1 MSRAIGKGYTFSD
14 GSIGIPKSSASY
26 SGNVRHDRPFQNVSI
41 SQGSNALGNVAQGIA
56 GQLGST
62 QSPFTDM
69 VNDLFGYSERNSAFN
84 ASEADKARRWS
95 HNENQL
101 AMSASAAEASK
112 NRDWQKMMS
121 DTSHQREVKDLVA
134 AGLNPVLSANS
145 GAPVTSGS
153 AGSGYSSGGASA
165 SADSS
170 GSAIA
175 GLFGSLISNA
185 AQMSMQDKTLAWN
198 RENLLAQM
206 KMQDKSLALGLQQ
219 SLNSLTG
226 AKISAQAQMAA
237 AGTSASAQRYAADQN
252 HAAQQYAADV
262 TSKWQRANNRDT
274 NQTKKDTDL
283 IGTIND
289 FYKSESKGILPG
301 VTNIGNLLG
310 SALNSVISPSIK
322 HSGSSRGSR

>member
-14 GSIGIPKSSASY
+14 GSVGIPNSSKSY
-26 SGNVRHDRPFQNVSI
+26 SGNARHENPFKNVSTT
-41 SQGSNALGNVAQGIA
+41 QGSNALGNVASGIA

-84 ASEADKARRWS
+84 ASEADKARKWS

-101 AMSASAAEASK
+101 AMAASASEAAK
-112 NRDWQKMMS
+112 NRDWQKSMS
-121 DTSHQREVKDLVA
+121 DTAHQREVKDLVA

-145 GAPVTSGS
+145 GAPVPSGS
-153 AGSGYSSGGASA
+153 AGSGYTSGASSA

-185 AQMSMQDKTLAWN
+185 SQMAMQDKTIAWN
-198 RENLLAQM
+198 RENLLGQM
-206 KMQDKSLALGLQQ
+206 QMQDKSLALGLQQ
-219 SLNSLTG
+219 SLNSLT
-226 AKISAQAQMAA
+226 ASKISANAQMAA
-237 AGTSASAQRYAADQN
+237 AGTSAAAQRYAADQS

-262 TSKWQRANNRDT
+262 TSKWQRENNRDS
-274 NQTKKDTDL
+274 NQVKKDTDIL
-283 IGTIND
+283 GTIND
-289 FYKSESKGILPG
+289 FYKSEYQGRLPG
-301 VTNIGNLLG
+301 VTNVGNLLG
-310 SALNSVISPSIK
+310 SVLNSVIPLPSK
-322 HSGSSRGSR
+322 YSGSGRGAR